1 MPDIS
6 VMSLASLF
14 VNADEIYE
22 GQGVFDPNKNNPDSF
37 EILNGGLDSD
47 NYGGGN
53 QSIPAWACQ
62 IGSFAY
68 GFYKGFERH
77 DFVYARQMTKSETS
91 GSKLEQRVIH
101 AGLTAKAFL
110 PWDASVL
117 LYGFQAFFKQ
127 DATNFCED
135 TPASDS
141 EYYDIRVDFDGTPN
155 KSMYTVLP
163 RGRWDK
169 GNATSPDRDAEMHE
183 EEWWRYVSKQ
193 TLVENVS
200 KGYRTID
207 ISVWSEIYVPGN
219 YTESGQYD
227 SKLIT
232 PSGAVWMLAIR

>member
-6 VMSLASLF
+6 LMNLPSFLL
-14 VNADEIYE
+14 NAKEIYD
-22 GQGVFDPNKNNPDSF
+22 GGIFDPNKSNPDSF

-47 NYGGGN
+47 NYGGGEH
-53 QSIPAWACQ
+53 SIPAWACQ

-68 GFYKGFERH
+68 GFYQGFERH
-77 DFVYARQMTKSETS
+77 DFVYARQM
-91 GSKLEQRVIH
+91 SKENKTALGLPQRSIH

-127 DATNFCED
+127 DATNYVGND
-135 TPASDS
+135 SDS

-155 KSMYTVLP
+155 KSMSTHLP
-163 RGRWDK
+163 RGRWDS
-169 GNATSPDRDAEMHE
+169 GYTSTPNGVAGMHE

-219 YTESGQYD
+219 YTEGGQYD